1 MGELQVRTTL
11 TLCCIQYT
19 FSEPLYSD
27 LLWTVILVNT
37 RKKCKKMTG
46 TILVGVP
53 LGKGRRWDE
62 GEEYLAFKDYGNV
75 SFLNHEGV
83 RWHLLHYYFI
93 FLMHISQILFCI

>member
-1 MGELQVRTTL
+1 MTTL
-11 TLCCIQYT
+11 AALP
-19 FSEPLYSD
+19 EPLQRGLSIP
-27 LLWTVILVNT
+27 LLWTAILVNT

-46 TILVGVP
+46 TISVGVP